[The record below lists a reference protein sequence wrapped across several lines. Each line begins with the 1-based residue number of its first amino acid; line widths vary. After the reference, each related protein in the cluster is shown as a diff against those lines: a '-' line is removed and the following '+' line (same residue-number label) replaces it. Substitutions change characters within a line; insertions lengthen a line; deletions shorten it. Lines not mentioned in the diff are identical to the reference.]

1 MSDKLVKHLNFG
13 QDAKDQIFKGIEKLT
28 KAVSSTLG
36 ASGKCVILE
45 DDQGKPIITKDG
57 VTVANSIVLFDAVE
71 NMGATLLKE
80 AARKTVEEAGDGTT
94 TATVL
99 ANAILKHA
107 AEEKNIYINTRE
119 LKEGINSAVK
129 KVVNYLEKISIPV
142 EGNMIDQ
149 VATISANNDQKLG
162 KLIGGAFKDVGKTG
176 MVIMEESKDLESSVK
191 IIDGMQYDQ
200 PLKSLH
206 FVTDQAK
213 GTAELKNP
221 LVLIVES
228 KIENIRKIQGVLEYV
243 IKNNKPLFII
253 ADVEPQ
259 VLAALA
265 MNKMKGNIKVCIVDA
280 PTYGFT
286 KKEKLNDIALMTGAT
301 VINED
306 LGDDMDLIDPSHLG
320 KAKKVTS
327 NKENTIIQVE
337 KTPEAVK
344 DLIEEIQQ
352 KQAVEKIP
360 GFKLAHEKRLA
371 LLAAKVAVVKV
382 GANSEIEL
390 KEKSDRVED
399 AICATKAAIKEGIV
413 PGGGIALLNAAL
425 NSKEDNE
432 GEVIL
437 MKAILSPYKTIL
449 ENAGIE
455 KITIPAKD
463 GFGINVVTG
472 DMVNMIDNGII
483 DPLLVTK
490 SALLNAASVA
500 TTILSTDCIIN
511 NIRLHEGDRK

>member
-99 ANAILKHA
+99 AEAILKEA
-107 AEEKNIYINTRE
+107 VKENINTRE

-149 VATISANNDQKLG
+149 VATISANNDSELG

-176 MVIMEESKDLESSVK
+176 IVMMEESKDLESSVK
-191 IIDGMQYDQ
+191 IIDGMQYEK

-213 GTAELKNP
+213 GTAELNNP

-243 IKNNKPLFII
+243 IKNNKPLFIV

-265 MNKMKGNIKVCIVDA
+265 MNKMKGNIKVSIVDA
-280 PTYGFT
+280 PVYGFT
-286 KKEKLNDIALMTGAT
+286 KKEKLNDLALMTGAT
-301 VINED
+301 VI
-306 LGDDMDLIDPSHLG
+306 HLG
-320 KAKKVTS
+320 SAKKIVS
-327 NKENTIIQVE
+327 NKDNTIIQVDE
-337 KTPEAVK
+337 TPVAVEA
-344 DLIEEIQQ
+344 LIEELHE
-352 KQAVEKIP
+352 KQSKEKLP
-360 GFKLAHEKRLA
+360 GLKMAYEKRLA

-399 AICATKAAIKEGIV
+399 AICATRAAIKEGIIA
-413 PGGGIALLNAAL
+413 GGGVALLNASSHIKHQ
-425 NSKEDNE
+425 NI
-432 GEVIL
+432 GEKIL
-437 MKAILSPYKTIL
+437 LEAIQYPFNTIL
-449 ENAGIE
+449 NNAGI
-455 KITIPAKD
+455 KNDIPIVVE
-463 GFGINVVTG
+463 GHGIDVVTG
-472 DMVNMIDNGII
+472 NMVQMIKEGII

-490 SALLNAASVA
+490 SALTNAASVA

>member
-45 DDQGKPIITKDG
+45 DDHGKPIITKDG
-57 VTVANSIVLFDAVE
+57 VTVANSVVLFDAVE

-99 ANAILKHA
+99 ANAILRNA
-107 AEEKNIYINTRE
+107 SEEENIYTNTRE

-142 EGNMIDQ
+142 EGKMIDQ
-149 VATISANNDQKLG
+149 VATISANNDAELG
-162 KLIGGAFKDVGKTG
+162 ELIGGAFKEVGKTG
-176 MVIMEESKDLESSVK
+176 IVMMEESKELESSVK
-191 IIDGMQYDQ
+191 IIDGMQYAK
-200 PLKSLH
+200 PIKSLH

-213 GTAELKNP
+213 GIAELNNP

-243 IKNNKPLFII
+243 IKNNKPLFIV

-280 PTYGFT
+280 PVYGFT
-286 KKEKLNDIALMTGAT
+286 KKEKLNDLALMTGAT

-306 LGDDMDLIDPSHLG
+306 LGDDMDLISVDHLG
-320 KAKKVTS
+320 KAKKVIS
-327 NKENTIIQVE
+327 GKDNTIIQVE
-337 KTPEAVK
+337 ETPFAVQE
-344 DLIEEIQQ
+344 LIEELHTKQQ
-352 KQAVEKIP
+352 
-360 GFKLAHEKRLA
+360 L
-371 LLAAKVAVVKV
+371 
-382 GANSEIEL
+382 
-390 KEKSDRVED
+390 
-399 AICATKAAIKEGIV
+399 
-413 PGGGIALLNAAL
+413 
-425 NSKEDNE
+425 
-432 GEVIL
+432 
-437 MKAILSPYKTIL
+437 
-449 ENAGIE
+449 
-455 KITIPAKD
+455 
-463 GFGINVVTG
+463 
-472 DMVNMIDNGII
+472 
-483 DPLLVTK
+483 
-490 SALLNAASVA
+490 
-500 TTILSTDCIIN
+500 
-511 NIRLHEGDRK
+511 RKKCLD

>member
-57 VTVANSIVLFDAVE
+57 VTVANSVVLFDAVE

-99 ANAILKHA
+99 AEAILKEA
-107 AEEKNIYINTRE
+107 VKENINTRE

-142 EGNMIDQ
+142 EGKMIDQ
-149 VATISANNDQKLG
+149 VATISANNDPELG
-162 KLIGGAFKDVGKTG
+162 KLIGGAFKDVEKQGIV
-176 MVIMEESKDLESSVK
+176 MMEESKDLESSVK
-191 IIDGMQYDQ
+191 IIDGMQYDR

-206 FVTDQAK
+206 FATDQAK
-213 GTAELKNP
+213 GVAELKNP

-228 KIENIRKIQGVLEYV
+228 KIENIRKIQNVLEYV
-243 IKNNKPLFII
+243 IKNNKPLFIV

-280 PTYGFT
+280 PIYGFT
-286 KKEKLNDIALMTGAT
+286 KKEKLNDLALMTGAT

-306 LGDDMDLIDPSHLG
+306 LGDDMNLISADYLG
-320 KAKKVTS
+320 QAKKVTS
-327 NKENTIIQVE
+327 NKDNTIIQVE

-344 DLIEEIQQ
+344 KLIKDLRK
-352 KQAVEKIP
+352 KQAAEKIP
-360 GFKLAHEKRLA
+360 GYKMAHEKRLA

-390 KEKSDRVED
+390 REKSDRVED
-399 AICATKAAIKEGIV
+399 AICATRAAIKEGIV

-425 NSKEDNE
+425 NNDEDNA
-432 GEVIL
+432 GEKVL
-437 MKAILSPYKTIL
+437 MKAVLSPYKKIL
-449 ENAGIE
+449 ENAGID
-455 KITIPAKD
+455 KITIPNKD
-463 GFGINVVTG
+463 GYGIDVVTG
-472 DMVNMIDNGII
+472 NMVNMIDTGII

>member
-1 MSDKLVKHLNFG
+1 MSNKLVKHLNFG
-13 QDAKDQIFKGIEKLT
+13 QDAKDQIFEGINKLT

-57 VTVANSIVLFDAVE
+57 VTVANSVVLFDAVE
-71 NMGATLLKE
+71 NMGATLIKE

-99 ANAILKHA
+99 AQAIL
-107 AEEKNIYINTRE
+107 EEASKKEINTRQ
-119 LKEGINSAVK
+119 LKEGINSATK
-129 KVVNYLEKISIPV
+129 KVVDYLESIKIEV
-142 EGNMIDQ
+142 TGNMIDQ
-149 VATISANNDQKLG
+149 VATISSNNDSELG
-162 KLIGGAFKDVGKTG
+162 KLIGGAFKSVDKTG
-176 MVIMEESKDLESSVK
+176 VVIMEESKDLTSSVE
-191 IIDGMQYDQ
+191 IIDGMQYDK

-206 FVTDQAK
+206 FATDKTK
-213 GTAELKNP
+213 GVAELKNP
-221 LVLIVES
+221 LILVVES
-228 KIENIRKIQGVLEYV
+228 KIENIRKIQGILEHV
-243 IKNNKPLFII
+243 IKSNESLFII

-265 MNKMKGNIKVCIVDA
+265 MNKMKGNIKACIVDA

-286 KKEKLNDIALMTGAT
+286 KKEKLNDLALMTGAT

-306 LGDDMDLIDPSHLG
+306 LGDDMDLIHPQHLG
-320 KAKKVTS
+320 RAQKVIC
-327 NKENTIIQVE
+327 NKDNTIIQVKE
-337 KTPEAVK
+337 TPDAVK
-344 DLIEEIQQ
+344 DLIEEVQA

-360 GFKLAHEKRLA
+360 GYKIAHEKRLA

-390 KEKSDRVED
+390 REKSDRVED

-413 PGGGIALLNAAL
+413 PGGGIALLNAAAHI
-425 NSKEDNE
+425 KEANE
-432 GEVIL
+432 GEKIL
-437 MKAILSPYKTIL
+437 TKSILSPYKTIL
-449 ENAGIE
+449 ENAGLE
-455 KITIPAKD
+455 PKMPEED
-463 GFGINVVTG
+463 GFGIDVVTG
-472 DMVNMIDNGII
+472 NMVNMIDNGII

-500 TTILSTDCIIN
+500 STILSTDCIIN
-511 NIRLHEGDRK
+511 NIRMHEGDR